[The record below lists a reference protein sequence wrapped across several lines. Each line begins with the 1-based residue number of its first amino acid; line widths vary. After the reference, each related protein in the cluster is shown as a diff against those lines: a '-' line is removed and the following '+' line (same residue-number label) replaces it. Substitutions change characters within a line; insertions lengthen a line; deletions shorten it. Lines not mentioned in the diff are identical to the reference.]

1 MVMSGT
7 WTGRLGNGLHPKVS
21 LIAGLLLAGTCQAW
35 TQANRAQP
43 ALTGEVHALVI
54 GIDHYRTM
62 PELKGAASDAL
73 DLEATLKRNG
83 VKDVTSLLDAKADRA
98 GVIGKLEELLSRSR
112 SGDLVILTIAGHGSQ
127 EPERVKGSQPDGLEN
142 VFLLSG
148 FDPASGEGSKQR
160 ILGAEFNHFIK
171 EFEARG
177 VRVLFVADSCHGG
190 GLARQID
197 PRAAQMTYREAPRYS
212 LTSDEL
218 KPVSSADDAYMS
230 EMSFKTTTF
239 LAAVDRNSK
248 APEVR
253 VPGVDGYRG
262 ALSYAVARA
271 LDGAAD
277 QNNDGQVTQAE
288 LFAYVHQIAYQL
300 SDQRQNVVTV
310 GRPPAG
316 SDSDVMFSRT
326 RAVIMLDAP
335 ANARPSPQQP
345 ATALTPGPSVS
356 NAPAATPAAAARPEK
371 PLDAVRIAVLSNQRE
386 LLKGLERREV
396 KFDIVG
402 SNENPDL
409 VWDASTF
416 DVLARGDVIAR
427 SVDLRDLPSVI
438 DRFAAVSG
446 FKRLS
451 AAAPQTV
458 RVTPDDK
465 VHRREARLEV
475 QVSDMAQRALLMF
488 NIAGDGTVQALYP
501 FGSDLPVITTADYK
515 FPVVVGEPFGADQ
528 VVAITSSQRMVD
540 LEQALKKMNQRRAAV
555 EFYRIVERH
564 APSDARVGFTTLYSA
579 P

>member
-1 MVMSGT
+1 MSKT
-7 WTGRLGNGLHPKVS
+7 WTGRLGNGLYPKAS
-21 LIAGLLLAGTCQAW
+21 LIAALLLAGTCQAW

-43 ALTGEVHALVI
+43 PLTGEVRALVI

-83 VKDVTSLLDAKADRA
+83 VKDITSLLDAKADRA
-98 GVIGKLEELLSRSR
+98 GVTGKLEELLSRSR

-148 FDPASGEGSKQR
+148 FDPTSGEGSKQR

-218 KPVSSADDAYMS
+218 KPVSSANDAYLS
-230 EMSFKTTTF
+230 EMSFKKTTF

-310 GRPPAG
+310 GRPPDG

-356 NAPAATPAAAARPEK
+356 SPPAATPAAAARPEK
-371 PLDAVRIAVLSNQRE
+371 PLDTVRIAVLSNQRE

-475 QVSDMAQRALLMF
+475 QVSDVAQRALLMF
-488 NIAGDGTVQALYP
+488 NIAGDGTIQALYP
-501 FGSDLPVITTADYK
+501 FGSDLPVIATADYK

>member
-1 MVMSGT
+1 
-7 WTGRLGNGLHPKVS
+7 
-21 LIAGLLLAGTCQAW
+21 
-35 TQANRAQP
+35 
-43 ALTGEVHALVI
+43 
-54 GIDHYRTM
+54 
-62 PELKGAASDAL
+62 
-73 DLEATLKRNG
+73 
-83 VKDVTSLLDAKADRA
+83 
-98 GVIGKLEELLSRSR
+98 
-112 SGDLVILTIAGHGSQ
+112 
-127 EPERVKGSQPDGLEN
+127 
-142 VFLLSG
+142 
-148 FDPASGEGSKQR
+148 
-160 ILGAEFNHFIK
+160 
-171 EFEARG
+171 
-177 VRVLFVADSCHGG
+177 
-190 GLARQID
+190 
-197 PRAAQMTYREAPRYS
+197 
-212 LTSDEL
+212 
-218 KPVSSADDAYMS
+218 
-230 EMSFKTTTF
+230 
-239 LAAVDRNSK
+239 
-248 APEVR
+248 VR
-253 VPGVDGYRG
+253 VPGVEGYRG

-288 LFAYVHQIAYQL
+288 LFAYVQQIAYQL
-300 SDQRQNVVTV
+300 SDQRQKVVTV
-310 GRPPAG
+310 GRPPDG

-335 ANARPSPQQP
+335 GARPSSSQQP

-356 NAPAATPAAAARPEK
+356 KAPPATSSAAARPEK
-371 PLDAVRIAVLSNQRE
+371 PLDTVRIAVLSNQRD

-409 VWDASTF
+409 VWDASSF
-416 DVLARGDVIAR
+416 DVLAGADVIAR

-465 VHRREARLEV
+465 IRRRDARLEV
-475 QVSDMAQRALLMF
+475 QVSDVAQRALLMF
-488 NIAGDGTVQALYP
+488 NIAGDGTIQALYP
-501 FGSDLPVITTADYK
+501 FGSDLPVIATADYK

-564 APSDARVGFTTLYSA
+564 APPDARIGFTTLYSA

>member
-1 MVMSGT
+1 MSKTG
-7 WTGRLGNGLHPKVS
+7 TGRWGNGLYPKAA
-21 LIAGLLLAGTCQAW
+21 LGAALLLAGTCLAW
-35 TQANRAQP
+35 TQPHQP
-43 ALTGEVHALVI
+43 STGEVRALVI

-83 VKDVTSLLDAKADRA
+83 VKDITSLLDAKADRA
-98 GVIGKLEELLSRSR
+98 GVIGKLEELLARSR

-148 FDPASGEGSKQR
+148 FDPASGEGSRQR

-171 EFEARG
+171 AFEARG
-177 VRVLFVADSCHGG
+177 VRVLFVADACHGG
-190 GLARQID
+190 GLTRQID

-218 KPVSSADDAYMS
+218 KPVSSTNDAYLS
-230 EMSFKTTTF
+230 ETSFKKTTF
-239 LAAVDRNSK
+239 LAAVDRSSK

-288 LFAYVHQIAYQL
+288 LFAYVQQVAYQL

-310 GRPPAG
+310 GRPPAE

-335 ANARPSPQQP
+335 ASARPSPQQP
-345 ATALTPGPSVS
+345 ATALTPGPS
-356 NAPAATPAAAARPEK
+356 APKTPASTPAAAARPEK

-402 SNENPDL
+402 SNESPDL

-451 AAAPQTV
+451 SAAPQTV

-465 VHRREARLEV
+465 VHRREARLDV
-475 QVSDMAQRALLMF
+475 QVSDVAQRALLMF

-501 FGSDLPVITTADYK
+501 FGSDAPVIATGDYK

-555 EFYRIVERH
+555 EFYRIVERY
-564 APSDARVGFTTLYSA
+564 APSDARIGFTTLYSA

>member
-1 MVMSGT
+1 MSKT
-7 WTGRLGNGLHPKVS
+7 RTGRLGKAKAS
-21 LIAGLLLAGTCQAW
+21 LGAALLVAGTGLAW
-35 TQANRAQP
+35 AQANQAQP
-43 ALTGEVHALVI
+43 PSTGEVRALVI

-62 PELKGAASDAL
+62 PQLKGAASDAL

-83 VKDVTSLLDAKADRA
+83 VKDITALLDAQADRA

-142 VFLLSG
+142 VFLLPG
-148 FDPASGEGSKQR
+148 FDPASGEGSRQR

-171 EFEARG
+171 AFEARG
-177 VRVLFVADSCHGG
+177 VRVLFVADACHGG
-190 GLARQID
+190 GLTRQID

-218 KPVSSADDAYMS
+218 KPVASTNDAYLS
-230 EMSFKTTTF
+230 EMSFKKTTF

-288 LFAYVHQIAYQL
+288 LFGYVQQVAYQL

-310 GRPPAG
+310 GRPPAE

-335 ANARPSPQQP
+335 GARPSSSQPP
-345 ATALTPGPSVS
+345 ATALTPGPSAPK
-356 NAPAATPAAAARPEK
+356 APAAAASAASPAARPEK

-396 KFDIVG
+396 KFDVVG
-402 SNENPDL
+402 TNENPDL

-465 VHRREARLEV
+465 VHRRETRLDV
-475 QVSDMAQRALLMF
+475 QVSDVAQRALLMF

-501 FGSDLPVITTADYK
+501 FGSDLPVIATADYK

-555 EFYRIVERH
+555 EFYRIVERY